1 MKRQFLSEMMA
12 KGLAE
17 TGIEGSFASVSCST
31 AGDYPSLGLSQWE
44 GPRADALLLSIPGGA
59 DFMGMSYSQLEGEH
73 RLEALSALL
82 DSPAGRA
89 AQMAQLSA
97 DCERYVEVLERI
109 SSLTEPKCI
118 VYAGM
123 WCPTS
128 DAVVCAFLRNR
139 AHRAD
144 LNDLDVLHQLFYTE
158 YARAADVMEYEAG
171 YQHRAERTY
180 QFCDTLKWI
189 NGLGIRC

>member
-1 MKRQFLSEMMA
+1 MKRQFLSEMIA

-17 TGIEGSFASVSCST
+17 TGIEGCFSSVSCST

-44 GPRADALLLSIPGGA
+44 GPRADALLLSIPGGER
-59 DFMGMSYSQLEGEH
+59 FVGESYSKIEAEE

-82 DSPAGRA
+82 EGPAGRA
-89 AQMAQLSA
+89 AQMARLSA
-97 DCERYVEVLERI
+97 DCGLYVEALSRI
-109 SSLTEPKCI
+109 SKLTEPKCI

-128 DAVVCAFLRNR
+128 EAVVCAFLKNR
-139 AHRAD
+139 SARCD
-144 LNDLDVLHQLFYTE
+144 LNDLDALHSLFYRE

-171 YQHRAERTY
+171 YQNRADQTY
-180 QFCDTLKWI
+180 QFCSRLDVK
-189 NGLGIRC
+189 